1 MHLIKL
7 LAILGWACPI
17 HSNNSEMPWKHSPE
31 KCRIK
36 KKQNLKFKTFAEQET
51 LSCQLSQAAARRT

>member
-1 MHLIKL
+1 MHLMKL

-17 HSNNSEMPWKHSPE
+17 HNNSEMPQKHSPE
-31 KCRIK
+31 KCRMK
-36 KKQNLKFKTFAEQET
+36 KKTLKFKTFAEQET